1 MRFGLKSGAV
11 LGVLLAL
18 TACGGGATAPSSTS
32 PATSPS
38 SAGAS
43 AKPAVSASTAPATS
57 APASASGA
65 ASTSTAPAASG
76 SAAAKPAA
84 SGSAPAAALTSTK
97 DTLTIVFPQNQS
109 TFDPHFA
116 ATEQDNMVTRSI
128 YNALLKYK
136 PNSGELT
143 GDLATSWD
151 VSPDGLTYTFKL
163 RQDVDWQ
170 KGYGHFTA
178 ADVKASFD
186 RLKDPATK
194 SPFANVMSVLKE
206 TDVVDDYTVK
216 MVLAQPYAP
225 FLQLLVNYR
234 TGGIVNVKAV
244 QKFGADFNYNPIG
257 TGPYQLDSAVP
268 RQSATLVVSP
278 DYKWGPPPPIKKIV
292 TQTVP
297 DLQAE
302 VIGLQNGTYDI
313 LDGVPGID
321 QTTIDMLKSKG
332 FADHLVNRVTPE
344 VMLWNINVK
353 PFDNLQFRQA
363 VAYSVDR
370 QQLIDLA
377 YNGVGHPWYS
387 PVPEGFLYA
396 TEDGI
401 PHYDKDLNKAKQLLA
416 QAGYPNGLDVTMQ
429 VYDTQKTATD
439 VISEQLKQAGIRV
452 NQQVLDQPT
461 FIADVLGDKGI
472 NWALHCCQRQPDP
485 DIILSDMFSP
495 KLRGAIYI
503 SHADLE
509 SELAAA
515 RTETDTAKR
524 QQDYVNLQK
533 EIMDKVLMVPLT
545 MTLARA
551 ETRGNLQGFPTQE
564 STWGYDFAQMYFK

>member
-1 MRFGLKSGAV
+1 MKSGAV

-18 TACGGGATAPSSTS
+18 TACGGAAAPGSAS

-57 APASASGA
+57 PLAGASGA
-65 ASTSTAPAASG
+65 STASTVPAVSG
-76 SAAAKPAA
+76 SAAGKPAA

-97 DTLTIVFPQNQS
+97 DTLTIVFQAQQS

-116 ATEQDNMVTRSI
+116 ATEQDNLITRNI
-128 YNALLKYK
+128 YDSLLRYK
-136 PNSGELT
+136 PNSGDLT

-170 KGYGHFTA
+170 KGFGHFTA
-178 ADVKASFD
+178 NDVKASFD

-194 SPFANVMSVLKE
+194 SPFANVVSMLKQV
-206 TDVVDDYTVK
+206 DVVDDYTVK
-216 MVLAQPYAP
+216 MTLSQPYAP

-234 TGGIVNVKAV
+234 TGGIVNMKAV
-244 QKFGADFNYNPIG
+244 QQYGANFNYNPVG
-257 TGPYQLDSAVP
+257 TGPYQLDSATP
-268 RQSATLVVSP
+268 KQGATLVASP

-297 DLQAE
+297 DLNAE
-302 VIGLQNGTYDI
+302 IVGLQNGQYDMI
-313 LDGVPGID
+313 DGTFGID
-321 QTTIDMLKSKG
+321 QTTIDQLKSKN
-332 FADHLVNRVTPE
+332 FNFDLINRLTPE

-353 PFDNLQFRQA
+353 PFDNLNFRQA
-363 VAYSVDR
+363 VAYAVDR
-370 QQLIDLA
+370 QNLIDLA
-377 YNGVGHPWYS
+377 ANGIGTPWYS
-387 PVPEGFLYA
+387 PVPQGFLYA
-396 TEDGI
+396 TSDGI
-401 PHYDKDLNKAKQLLA
+401 PHYDKDLNKSKQLLQ
-416 QAGYPNGLDVTMQ
+416 QAGFTPGTSVTMQ
-429 VYDTQKTATD
+429 VYDVQKTASD
-439 VISEQLKQAGIRV
+439 VVSEQLKQVGITV
-452 NQQVLDQPT
+452 QEQILDQPT

-509 SELAAA
+509 NELAAA
-515 RTETDTAKR
+515 RVETNTQKR

-533 EIMDKVLMVPLT
+533 EIMDQALMVPLYMGQAT
-545 MTLARA
+545 AITK
-551 ETRGNLQGFPTQE
+551 GNLQGVPT
-564 STWGYDFAQMYFK
+564 